1 MGNGIPLHSEP
12 DAVVYAVGD
21 MHFENGKLIIADVDI
36 ATKIAAAAG
45 VLQGGRQAGLF
56 EAKFTK
62 FTVQVTTSDQGFG
75 GAFYEASEP
84 QAPVGGGLG

>member
-1 MGNGIPLHSEP
+1 LHSEP

-36 ATKIAAAAG
+36 AKKIAAAG

-75 GAFYEASEP
+75 GTFYEESEP
-84 QAPVGGGLG
+84 QVGPVG